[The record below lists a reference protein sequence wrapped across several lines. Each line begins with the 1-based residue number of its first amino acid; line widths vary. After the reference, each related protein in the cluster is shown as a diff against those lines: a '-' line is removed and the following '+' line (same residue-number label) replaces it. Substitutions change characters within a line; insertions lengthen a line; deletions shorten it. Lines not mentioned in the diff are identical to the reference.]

1 MTGAGILSHFTW
13 ALALV
18 LAATMVLRAIGRR
31 PFGLANSLEG
41 TLLLVVSVLLLHI
54 PIGGPSLAAVLGGLF
69 GELSITSLVLLVAL
83 FLQGTW
89 KPDLI
94 TKSDWIKVAGLIAL
108 AGWIFYPLV
117 LGLDI
122 GLYLAS
128 GPVDPYAWGYANAW
142 PGFMLTAGVLT
153 MATLVA
159 WLCRHYFLALVA
171 FLPLM
176 AWQLGLLGSNN
187 LWNYLF
193 DPFVVLGTSLWLLA
207 GRKTTV

>member
-1 MTGAGILSHFTW
+1 MSVLSTLAW
-13 ALALV
+13 VLALALPMQA
-18 LAATMVLRAIGRR
+18 LGLRL
-31 PFGLANSLEG
+31 FGQTKPLWHS
-41 TLLLVVSVLLLHI
+41 LLLLLCLLLLQL
-54 PIGGPSLAAVLGGLF
+54 PTNPSPAAVLGGLF

-83 FLQGTW
+83 FLQSTW

-94 TKSDWIKVAGLIAL
+94 AKNDWIKVAGLIAL
-108 AGWIFYPLV
+108 AGWIFYPLL

-128 GPVDPYAWGYANAW
+128 GPVDPYAWGYANSW

-153 MATLVA
+153 LATLIA

-171 FLPLM
+171 FLPLL
-176 AWQLGLLGSNN
+176 AWQLGLLGSSN

-207 GRKTTV
+207 GRKTAV